1 MEEIAFD
8 DIDALNANVG
18 EEWSDWGPEFELSQ
32 EKINAFADLTGDHQ
46 WIHIDEEK
54 AKAG

>member
-8 DIDALNANVG
+8 DIDALNAAIS

-32 EKINAFADLTGDHQ
+32 EKINSFADLTGDH
-46 WIHIDEEK
+46 
-54 AKAG
+54 